1 VNDQRPDPDRLLARV
16 LAEEGEGRARQG
28 RLKIFLGANAG
39 VGKTYAMLET
49 ARRQAEQGVDVV
61 AGWIETHGRAETAAL
76 AAGLEALPPRRI
88 RHRGIELAEFDLDAA
103 LARRPAL
110 LLVDELAHTNAPGSR
125 HAKRWQDVEELIA
138 AGLDVWTTLNVQHLE
153 SLNDVVA
160 QITGVIVRET
170 LPDRI
175 LAAADEVE
183 LIDLTPEELRQRLAE
198 GKVYLGEQAKRAAE
212 SFFRQGN
219 LHALRELA
227 LRATADRVDAD
238 VRGFRDRHEVRE
250 PWQVGE
256 RLIAAV
262 GPSPGSA
269 RVVRTAAR
277 LAARLRAEWIAVFVE
292 TPATANLADDA
303 RGEVWKNLRLAE
315 SLGATTLTV
324 PAEDAAETLI
334 ELARARNATRLVVGR
349 PRRRRLALGRS
360 VGHALLDRDAVVDL
374 VFVPGDATAL
384 LAPSRARRRR
394 SPPRAYL
401 GATALIAAC
410 GLVAGAMAGQFEATN
425 LAMIFILGVTLA
437 AVRFGRGPSIWASV
451 LSVAIF
457 DFFFVPPHLTFA
469 VSDTQYLVT
478 FGVLFLVANLVS
490 NLALRLRRQAE
501 VARERELRASA
512 LFELSRDLARAADL
526 GGLLG
531 AALPHLWDVFQA
543 QVMILLPGPEGRLEP
558 RAQETVTYLF
568 DDRERAVA
576 QWAFDNGKAAGRA
589 TETLPAAKGIYLPM
603 VAASRTVGVLGVH
616 PASPETLQDP
626 ATMQLLETFVNQL
639 ALGIERVERSRAPAA
654 P

>member
-1 VNDQRPDPDRLLARV
+1 MNGERPDPDRLLERV
-16 LAEEGEGRARQG
+16 RVEEGEGRSPRG

-39 VGKTYAMLET
+39 VGKTYAMLEA
-49 ARRQAEQGVDVV
+49 ARRLAEQGLDVV
-61 AGWIETHGRAETAAL
+61 AGWVETHGRVETAAL
-76 AAGLEALPPRRI
+76 AEGLERLAAARL
-88 RHRGIELAEFDLDAA
+88 RHRGIELAELDLDAA
-103 LARRPAL
+103 LSRRPAL

-138 AGLDVWTTLNVQHLE
+138 AGIDVWTTLNVQHLE

-170 LPDRI
+170 LPDRV
-175 LAAADEVE
+175 LAEADEVE
-183 LIDLTPEELRQRLAE
+183 LVDLTPEELRQRLAE
-198 GKVYLGEQAKRAAE
+198 GKVYLGDQARLAAAA
-212 SFFRQGN
+212 FFRKGN

-256 RLIAAV
+256 RILAAV

-292 TPATANLADDA
+292 TPATANLSDDA
-303 RGEVWKNLRLAE
+303 RAEIWKNLRLAE

-324 PAEDAAETLI
+324 PAEDAAETLV
-334 ELARARNATRLVVGR
+334 ELARSRNATRLVVGR
-349 PRRRRLALGRS
+349 PRRGRLAPGRS

-374 VFVPGDATAL
+374 VFVPGDASAQ
-384 LAPSRARRRR
+384 LAPGRSARRR

-401 GATALIAAC
+401 GASAVIGIC
-410 GLVAGAMAGQFEATN
+410 GLLAGAMAGKFEATN
-425 LAMIFILGVTLA
+425 LAMIFILGVTLSA
-437 AVRFGRGPSIWASV
+437 IRFGRGPSIWASI

-478 FGVLFLVANLVS
+478 FGVLFVVANLVS

-501 VARERELRASA
+501 VARERELRSTA

-526 GGLLG
+526 GHLLD
-531 AALPHLWDVFQA
+531 AALPHLREVFQA
-543 QVMILLPGPEGRLEP
+543 QVMILLPAAAGGLEP
-558 RAQETVTYLF
+558 RAEETVTFLF

-576 QWAFDNGKAAGRA
+576 QWVFDNGKPAGRS
-589 TETLPAAKGIYLPM
+589 TDTLPAAKGIYLPLTG
-603 VAASRTVGVLGVH
+603 AARTVGVLGVH
-616 PASPETLQDP
+616 PASPDTLRVP
-626 ATMQLLETFVNQL
+626 ATMQLLATFANQL
-639 ALGIERVERSRAPAA
+639 AVGIERVRIAGERPPA
-654 P
+654 